1 MIKKLKKNDFI
12 FFILK
17 NIQLF
22 LKRSIKKLLVFSG
35 EDERISKIENAL
47 ISNHKKT
54 EFLWEEMCLNGQK
67 FRRKILEKF
76 LKNSKF
82 DLIVE
87 TGTEYGFT
95 SFVTTAPA
103 PTIEYFPIFVPHTI
117 VALAPTEHPF
127 SNTVFLNSSF
137 RTTNALGFI
146 TFVNT
151 QDGPKK
157 TSSSTTRPS

>member
-67 FRRKILEKF
+67 FRRKILEK
-76 LKNSKF
+76 LLNNSKF
-82 DLIVE
+82 ELIVE

-95 SFVTTAPA
+95 TKFLSNYCDKILTVEKSKPV
-103 PTIEYFPIFVPHTI
+103 YLL
-117 VALAPTEHPF
+117 ALANLKEI
-127 SNTVFLNSSF
+127 SNIKLIQNDSKKIFEILKDNDENYNKKNIFLL
-137 RTTNALGFI
+137 RC
-146 TFVNT
+146 TF
-151 QDGPKK
+151 
-157 TSSSTTRPS
+157 